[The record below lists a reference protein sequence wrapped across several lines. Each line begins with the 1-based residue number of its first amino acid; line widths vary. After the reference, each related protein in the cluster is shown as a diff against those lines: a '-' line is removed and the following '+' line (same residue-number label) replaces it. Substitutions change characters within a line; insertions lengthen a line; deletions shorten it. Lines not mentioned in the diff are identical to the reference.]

1 MLSNQP
7 LSRINTVSCY
17 TLFEIPY
24 IRKFAVKPGLSFTF
38 DPSFTFNTCLETYL
52 RHTCLMCSSG
62 MSRFSTSII
71 FPFSGPFLIF
81 INKTSKI
88 YKQRLYTASTNT
100 ILPTCAV
107 RAVEVFKRVL
117 IDFK

>member
-7 LSRINTVSCY
+7 LFRINTVSCY
-17 TLFEIPY
+17 TWFEIPD
-24 IRKFAVKPGLSFTF
+24 IQKFALKPGLFFTF
-38 DPSFTFNTCLETYL
+38 DSCLSHTCLGSYL

-71 FPFSGPFLIF
+71 FPFSGPFLTF
-81 INKTSKI
+81 INKTSEI
-88 YKQRLYTASTNT
+88 HKQRLYTASTNT

-107 RAVEVFKRVL
+107 RAVEIFKRVL
-117 IDFK
+117 IDIK